1 MAREELIDAELD
13 LGGRDGLVVELEA
26 LVAAHPLRERAW
38 GQLMLALYRDG
49 RQAEASQAYQNARRT
64 LIDELGIEPGPALK
78 QLHGAILRQ
87 EVDVP
92 AARQRDRSGA
102 SGAELAEVV
111 TAILAGRV
119 VPVLGEEAD
128 GLAARL
134 AERFHY
140 PRGEPSELPR
150 VSQFAAATRG
160 YGPLYDEL
168 RDAVTADAEPGP
180 VPAFFASLAQTLRER
195 GAPHQLI
202 VTTSYGSALE
212 RAFTEAGKRSTWS
225 RTWVGSQPRQ
235 VSSLRARRNDAH
247 HRRPEHLCGR
257 AFAGA
262 PHDHPQ
268 DPRSGRSIRRR

>member
-1 MAREELIDAELD
+1 
-13 LGGRDGLVVELEA
+13 
-26 LVAAHPLRERAW
+26 
-38 GQLMLALYRDG
+38 
-49 RQAEASQAYQNARRT
+49 
-64 LIDELGIEPGPALK
+64 
-78 QLHGAILRQ
+78 
-87 EVDVP
+87 
-92 AARQRDRSGA
+92 
-102 SGAELAEVV
+102 V

-168 RDAVTADAEPGP
+168 RDAVSADAEPGP
-180 VPAFFASLAQTLRER
+180 VPAFFASLAPTLRKR

-212 RAFTEAGKRSTWS
+212 RAFAEAGEE
-225 RTWVGSQPRQ
+225 VDV
-235 VSSLRARRNDAH
+235 VSYVA
-247 HRRPEHLCGR
+247 
-257 AFAGA
+257 
-262 PHDHPQ
+262 
-268 DPRSGRSIRRR
+268 SGRNRGRFRHCGPDGTTRVIDVPNTYAAELSLERRTIILKIRGQADPSDGRDDSFVVTEDDYIDYLVRADVAGSVPVGLAATLRRSHFLFLGYTVRDWHLRLVLGRMWGDEPVAYRSWAVHAKPGPAERELWRRLDVELAETTVERYVEGLSIEVGVA